1 MQGSVM
7 SFDVGDDQV
16 RRVRVGGDAL
26 VLIAGP
32 CVIEGEEAALGV
44 AEAVAAMAR
53 ARGLGFVF
61 KSSFDKANRTSL
73 QGFRGPGL
81 EEGLRALARVREAV
95 GVPVTTDIHEPWQAP
110 LAAEVADLVQV
121 PAFLCRQTDLLIA
134 AGRCGRP
141 VNLKKGQFLAP
152 WDMGPAIAKITEQ
165 QASPA
170 VVVTERGV
178 SFGYNNLVV
187 DLRAL
192 PLLRGLGAPVCL
204 DATHAVQLPGGQGD
218 RSGGQRQFVPTLARA
233 GAAAGIDALFL
244 EVHPDPDRAPSD
256 GPNMVPLD
264 ALPALLDQVVAIDR
278 IVRGA
283 TPTP

>member
-283 TPTP
+283 TLTP